1 MPVPVLLSDIGNVL
15 TFFDF
20 SVAARR
26 VAERSPWPAEAL
38 SARLDHL
45 KGPFENGDLDDAT
58 FLREAVAALEFRG
71 SEAEFARIWCEIFT
85 ENAAMRATLEPL
97 AGRIPMRLLS
107 NTSGLHKE
115 HLLAEFGIFQPF
127 DGGVYSYSAKCSKP
141 GEEIFRKTIEEL
153 DLDPAL
159 TFYID
164 DLEPNIATARR
175 LGFEAH
181 HYDARRHDEFEREL
195 NAWLRNHEL

>member
-1 MPVPVLLSDIGNVL
+1 VHHGVLRDPPPPTVGELL
-15 TFFDF
+15 
-20 SVAARR
+20 
-26 VAERSPWPAEAL
+26 EAPEVVTT
-38 SARLDHL
+38 L
-45 KGPFENGDLDDAT
+45 KQV
-58 FLREAVAALEFRG
+58 R
-71 SEAEFARIWCEIFT
+71 EAEFARIWCEIFT

-97 AGRIPMRLLS
+97 AGRVPMRLLS

-141 GEEIFRKTIEEL
+141 GEAIFRKTIEEL

-195 NAWLRNHEL
+195 NEIGRASCRERV